1 MMLERKA
8 SSSSLARVRRGCAAR
23 AGRTVS
29 SSGHHHHQVDNKNYT
44 VRVLRYPD
52 GYERVLRYPKDKK
65 KVVANRASSTM
76 AEEHHSS
83 WDIAGARTAGEEAE
97 PKPSASN
104 FEQVQAVHR
113 AEEEEEATLV
123 ETPSSIPNTPTE
135 LLRKQRSEEFLL
147 SRKLEW
153 DYVKSSYEVLDAC
166 PWPEPRPV
174 WVLGSLDPTGEA
186 QTFTLR
192 TRIAK
197 GETESELEGLLGK
210 RISVSHLTDGVVAFG
225 GREAADAFAEENG
238 PDLLVFETSSGEL
251 FQMASE
257 ARAVVVL
264 MKGLG
269 AMPSARML
277 ATVLRN
283 QPELDT

>member
-1 MMLERKA
+1 MA
-8 SSSSLARVRRGCAAR
+8 
-23 AGRTVS
+23 
-29 SSGHHHHQVDNKNYT
+29 
-44 VRVLRYPD
+44 
-52 GYERVLRYPKDKK
+52 KK
-65 KVVANRASSTM
+65 
-76 AEEHHSS
+76 
-83 WDIAGARTAGEEAE
+83 
-97 PKPSASN
+97 
-104 FEQVQAVHR
+104 
-113 AEEEEEATLV
+113 L
-123 ETPSSIPNTPTE
+123 TE
-135 LLRKQRSEEFLL
+135 LLR
-147 SRKLEW
+147 
-153 DYVKSSYEVLDAC
+153 
-166 PWPEPRPV
+166 
-174 WVLGSLDPTGEA
+174 EA
-186 QTFTLR
+186 
-192 TRIAK
+192 IAK